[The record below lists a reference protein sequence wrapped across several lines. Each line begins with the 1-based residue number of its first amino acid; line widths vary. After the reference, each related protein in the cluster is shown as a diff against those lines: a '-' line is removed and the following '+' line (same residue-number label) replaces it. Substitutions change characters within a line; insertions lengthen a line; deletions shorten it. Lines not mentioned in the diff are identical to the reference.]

1 MLWLLDF
8 AGKCIISVLILDSR
22 RTVTVASY
30 YTGQCKRTGGCYYEL
45 VVAFYSTGGG
55 VKGEKIYTC

>member
-1 MLWLLDF
+1 MGAKVF
-8 AGKCIISVLILDSR
+8 KEQLI
-22 RTVTVASY
+22 TKQMVTRNNINNSKGIQH
-30 YTGQCKRTGGCYYEL
+30 TGQCKRTGGCYNEL